1 MRGNGAAKNAA
12 GIVTLPALTLN
23 KGGHKM
29 TLDQALHTADEM
41 KPNQVE
47 RARKIDWISTLDKR
61 IFRDVMCAHEK
72 DGSVPD
78 TFAGYDQSTA
88 PDTELL
94 AKAPY
99 DEIYRFYLEMQIDLA
114 NQEYEKYNNSAVLYA
129 NAWGQFARA
138 YHREHK
144 PIESKGAVWRF

>member
-1 MRGNGAAKNAA
+1 
-12 GIVTLPALTLN
+12 
-23 KGGHKM
+23 M

-47 RARKIDWISTLDKR
+47 RARKIAWLSTLDRR
-61 IFRDVMCAHEK
+61 IYRDVMCTHEK
-72 DGSVPD
+72 DEHVPD
-78 TFAGYDQSTA
+78 TFTGYGQDTD

-114 NQEYEKYNNSAVLYA
+114 NQEYDQYNNSAVLYA

-144 PIESKGAVWRF
+144 PLEGAGAVWRF